1 MKGFFVTGT
10 DTEIGKT
17 YVTCL
22 LMQHLAGEGHKVFG
36 LKPIASGCE
45 ETSMGLRSEDALA
58 ISEYASLGGIPYLLI
73 NRYQFA
79 PAIAPHIA
87 AEQAGTEISFD
98 LIQQDVQEASQ
109 YADYLFVEGVGGW
122 QVPLGKDGT
131 VSDLAAK
138 LGLDV
143 ILVVGIKLG
152 CINHAL
158 LTAQDIQRRGLTLT
172 GWIAN
177 RCDPEVEAS
186 DETIETLKQHI
197 DAPLIA
203 DIGFKSHSL
212 DPKISFAD

>member
-1 MKGFFVTGT
+1 MKRFFITGT

-17 YVTCL
+17 YATCL
-22 LMQHLAGEGHKVFG
+22 LMQHLANEGEKVFG

-45 ETSMGLRSEDALA
+45 QTPMGLRSEDALA
-58 ISEYASLGGIPYLLI
+58 ISEYASLGGIPYTLI
-73 NRYQFA
+73 NRYQFE

-87 AEQAGTEISFD
+87 AKQAGVDISFD

-122 QVPLGKDGT
+122 EVPLSGDGK
-131 VSDLAAK
+131 VSDLAVK
-138 LGLDV
+138 LGLNV

-152 CINHAL
+152 CINHAM

-177 RCDPEVEAS
+177 RCDPETEVGDEII
-186 DETIETLKQHI
+186 ETIRKYV
-197 DAPLIA
+197 DAPFIA
-203 DIGFKSHSL
+203 EIGYRSNTLLPKFK
-212 DPKISFAD
+212 FWE